1 MTDTIA
7 RSGLI
12 DGLLYAAL
20 AFTFAVLLVPLG
32 IRLAW
37 KLDVIDTPRGFK
49 IHRKPTPLMGGVA
62 MAAAFLLTVLVIR
75 PLFDHNQALI
85 GLLVGC
91 AGAAVLGFADEVF
104 TLKPAVHFLGQVVVV
119 VLAMAAHFPLV
130 ETISRPLGKV
140 TPESI
145 QHGSIYLSTLLGFGP
160 ENNVLVTTIAGGLFT
175 AFWIVGM
182 MNTVNFLDGLDG
194 LAGGVVAIA
203 AVFLALWEVI
213 VTGSGF
219 APTYQDQNVYLP
231 LILAGAILGFLCF
244 NWRGVVF
251 MGDSGSMFLGFTIG
265 ALSIFGPVKLGTA
278 LLLLIIPI
286 TDVAWAIVRR
296 ALGRQSFAS
305 GDSRH
310 IYHRMLELGLSRR
323 TVVLLF
329 YALCIVLGVIDLNL
343 VKGAKIVAF
352 VVVAVLTAAGAVM
365 LEVLGRRHEASR
377 RALSASPRPD
387 GASGS

>member
-1 MTDTIA
+1 MTDAIA

-12 DGLLYAAL
+12 DGLTYAAL

-37 KLDVIDTPRGFK
+37 RLDVIDRPRGFK
-49 IHRKPTPLMGGVA
+49 IHRRPTPLMGGVA
-62 MAAAFLLTVLVIR
+62 MAAAFLLTVLVVR

-91 AGAAVLGFADEVF
+91 VGAAVLGFIDEVF
-104 TLKPAVHFLGQVVVV
+104 TLKPAIHFLGQVVVV

-130 ETISRPLGKV
+130 ETISRPLDKV
-140 TPESI
+140 TPESVR
-145 QHGSIYLSTLLGFGP
+145 HGSIYLSTLLGFGS

-213 VTGSGF
+213 VTRSGF

-231 LILAGAILGFLCF
+231 LILAGAILGFLFF

-251 MGDSGSMFLGFTIG
+251 MGDSGAMFLGFTIG

-305 GDSRH
+305 GDSHH

-343 VKGAKIVAF
+343 VKGAKIAAF
-352 VVVAVLTAAGAVM
+352 VVVTVLTAAGAVT
-365 LEVLGRRHEASR
+365 LEVQGRRHEALR
-377 RALSASPRPD
+377 RALNAAPASDSAP
-387 GASGS
+387 GS